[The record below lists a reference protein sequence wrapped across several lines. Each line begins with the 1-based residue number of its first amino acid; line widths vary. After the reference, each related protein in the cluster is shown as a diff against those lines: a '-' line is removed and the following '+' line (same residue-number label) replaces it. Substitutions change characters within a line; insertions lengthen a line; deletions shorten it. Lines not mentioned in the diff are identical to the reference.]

1 MAAITS
7 LIAGIGLAVS
17 AAGTVAGIKQGQE
30 AAKSQKQ
37 AMDIQQRQN
46 EVEAQRGRRQI
57 YRDMLA
63 AQAKSEAAAA
73 NQGGLA
79 SSALAGGL
87 SQAANSGAQSQADL
101 NQNLATSNA
110 LYQNKRS
117 QIGSGQTAQT
127 LNAIGGGL
135 TSLGQSNLIKNV
147 GSIFKIG

>member
-7 LIAGIGLAVS
+7 ILTGIGLAVS
-17 AAGTVAGIKQGQE
+17 AAGTVAGIQQGQ
-30 AAKSQKQ
+30 AQAKSAKA

-79 SSALAGGL
+79 GSALQGGL
-87 SQAANSGAQSQADL
+87 NQAANSGTQSQADL
-101 NQNLATSNA
+101 NQNLATSTA

-117 QIGSGQTAQT
+117 QVGSGNTAQA
-127 LNAIGGGL
+127 LSSIGGGL
-135 TSLGQSNLIKNV
+135 TTLGQSNLIKNI
-147 GSIFKIG
+147 GTLFKI